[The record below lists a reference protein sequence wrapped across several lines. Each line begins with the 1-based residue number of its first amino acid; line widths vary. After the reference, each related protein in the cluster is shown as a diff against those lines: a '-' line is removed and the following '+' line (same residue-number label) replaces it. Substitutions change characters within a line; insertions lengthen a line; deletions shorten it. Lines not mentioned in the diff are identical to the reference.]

1 MGKKLWRQGVE
12 IIKSHVVKIM
22 TPRGSGTGFLCAYAE
37 DRKFCGIATAAHVIS
52 QSHLWEEPIRIQ
64 HYTSG
69 EIKLLR
75 EPDRVVWLDFKL
87 DTAVILFVKEKLPL
101 PEDILPFISEKKHL
115 KVGEEIG
122 WVGFPAVSS
131 QNLCFFSGRNSFWL
145 DDSRSYLVDGVA
157 INGVSGGPA
166 FYTTTK
172 GIKVI
177 GSVSAYLPNRVGVTP
192 GLAMISDVDQFLDV
206 IKTIKDWDEAK
217 KKETSPSELKEEKQ
231 NKNNIT

>member
-22 TPRGSGTGFLCAYAE
+22 TPRGSGTGFLCAYTE

-192 GLAMISDVDQFLDV
+192 GLSMISDVDQFLDV

-217 KKETSPSELKEEKQ
+217 KKETSPSELKEERQ
-231 NKNNIT
+231 NKNTT